1 MPMKTKMK
9 KKPRNFSTF
18 VEKFIGPKSNTLA
31 YEKLVRAKLSSP
43 EKNGEK
49 WCVDCSLQCSK
60 TIDERG
66 LTDSL
71 CTALKLRN

>member
-1 MPMKTKMK
+1 MKTKMK
-9 KKPRNFSTF
+9 KKTRNFNTF
-18 VEKFIGPKSNTLA
+18 VEKFIEGPKSNTLA
-31 YEKLVRAKLSSP
+31 YEKLVRAKQSSP
-43 EKNGEK
+43 EKSGEK
-49 WCVDCSLQCSK
+49 WCVDCSLHCSK